1 MLDDI
6 ARRAMQSH
14 VKASL
19 KKIPKNVTKAKP
31 KPVIKAPLVKE
42 VTGGDL
48 SKKSYV
54 EMQLRKLPNIGRP
67 NYGPRAPGKGVRAQ
81 RPTKTKGA
89 RSIIASEP
97 MGMIKR
103 YPQLK
108 YEINMYM
115 REAYTHARI
124 YGDLKGFKDLV
135 MPDGRRFRPKP
146 SQSAFQGLILKAAD
160 KAKRKIILDRRSS
173 RENPWTQE
181 DARNDVYRALL
192 KINKEHHFD
201 RLMQLMKQQ
210 HKAKVDTL
218 GGKTKGHFISLDNGG
233 LDVAEN
239 FGPQAGKSR
248 FKIVNGKKVEIPGNY
263 SEKADSTV
271 GFGAG
276 KGVNNW
282 DDYVRMKLPELE

>member
-19 KKIPKNVTKAKP
+19 KKIPKPVAKAKP
-31 KPVIKAPLVKE
+31 KPVIKPPLVKE
-42 VTGGDL
+42 VTGKDL
-48 SKKSYV
+48 AIKAHT
-54 EMQLRKLPNIGRP
+54 ERHLAKLPNIGRP
-67 NYGPRAPGKGVRAQ
+67 NYGPRKPGSGVKAQ
-81 RPTKTKGA
+81 KATARYGP

-103 YPQLK
+103 YPELK

-124 YGDLKGFKDLV
+124 YGNLKGFKDFEA
-135 MPDGRRFRPKP
+135 PDGKLFRPKP
-146 SQSAFQGLILKAAD
+146 SQSAFQGLILKADD
-160 KAKRKIILDRRSS
+160 KAKRKIILDRRAS

-181 DARNDVYRALL
+181 NARNEIYAALL
-192 KINKEHHFD
+192 RLGKEHHFD
-201 RLMQLMKQQ
+201 RLLQLMKQQ

-218 GGKTKGHFISLDNGG
+218 GGQTKGHFISLDNGG

-248 FKIVNGKKVEIPGNY
+248 YKIVNGKKVEIPGNY
-263 SEKADSTV
+263 SEQADSTV
-271 GFGAG
+271 GFGAN